1 MIVRRT
7 FENVDG
13 VLLAVAATTPA
24 ITGVEIED
32 EILETRAV
40 ARLRTWDLA
49 GADRAAVGP
58 AGAMYG
64 GGPERGA
71 GIGDLVE
78 TPSVGQA
85 NLAAHHVC
93 YPQPLTTAE
102 LRVRGWIPA
111 AGTARAVILNLQG
124 EKVRDTGAVPVAGG
138 QVFELEIDMD
148 GVASGLYVCTLQA
161 GGETSVRSIA
171 VAR

>member
-1 MIVRRT
+1 VVVRRT
-7 FENVDG
+7 FENADG
-13 VLLAVAATTPA
+13 ILLAVAATTPA
-24 ITGVEIED
+24 VAGVEIED

-40 ARLRTWDLA
+40 ARLRSWILPD
-49 GADRAAVGP
+49 ADNDAVGP

-64 GGPERGA
+64 GGPERGG
-71 GIGDLVE
+71 GIGDLAE
-78 TPSVGQA
+78 TPAVGRA

-93 YPQPLTTAE
+93 YPQPLTTAD

-138 QVFELEIDMD
+138 QVFELEIDMN